1 MKSLILSKRSFILIL
16 AALVL
21 PIISLQAQGEDK
33 ITTKWSGFVKNDFFF
48 DSRQTISAREGQFLL
63 FPSAV
68 SPDPDGEDL
77 NAAPSFNFLA
87 LQSRLTFDVSGPERL
102 GAALSAK
109 IEGDFF
115 AQANDNINLFRL
127 RHAYIKMRWPKT
139 ELLAGQFWIPMFIPG
154 CFPGTV
160 SFNTGT
166 PIQPFGRSPQIRLTQ
181 YRGDFAWVGILS
193 SQRDFASRGPEG
205 VTSAYLRNSVLP
217 EASLQLHLQ
226 REKLYAGLGGSMKK
240 IIPQLR
246 TGSGYR
252 TNEGLL
258 SFNAIA
264 FLKLTTPLLVV
275 KAEGVY
281 GQNIPDVLSIG
292 GFGVSDS
299 LDPVKGLVAYSP
311 LSTLSAWIDVES
323 RGANWKFGLFA
334 GHTSNL
340 GAADEIIGPVYG
352 LATNIRS
359 LYRISPRMVY
369 DVSPLRLALEL
380 EYTEAAYGAG
390 LDKKARPEDLTSAAN
405 LRVLLAMYYFF

>member
-1 MKSLILSKRSFILIL
+1 
-16 AALVL
+16 
-21 PIISLQAQGEDK
+21 
-33 ITTKWSGFVKNDFFF
+33 
-48 DSRQTISAREGQFLL
+48 
-63 FPSAV
+63 
-68 SPDPDGEDL
+68 
-77 NAAPSFNFLA
+77 
-87 LQSRLTFDVSGPERL
+87 
-102 GAALSAK
+102 
-109 IEGDFF
+109 
-115 AQANDNINLFRL
+115 
-127 RHAYIKMRWPKT
+127 
-139 ELLAGQFWIPMFIPG
+139 
-154 CFPGTV
+154 
-160 SFNTGT
+160 
-166 PIQPFGRSPQIRLTQ
+166 
-181 YRGDFAWVGILS
+181 VGILS
-193 SQRDFASRGPEG
+193 GQRDFASRGPEG

-323 RGANWKFGLFA
+323 RGANWKLGLFA

-340 GAADEIIGPVYG
+340 GASDEIIGPVYG